1 LGIPGV
7 SGRQI
12 GKQRAAVDRLEGARV
27 QRIHIIGVQDSLVGL
42 LLPAHVVLHFNQPL
56 IGIVGVFGLLAL
68 GVGAMRDVTIAV
80 VL

>member
-1 LGIPGV
+1 
-7 SGRQI
+7 
-12 GKQRAAVDRLEGARV
+12 
-27 QRIHIIGVQDSLVGL
+27 
-42 LLPAHVVLHFNQPL
+42 VLHFNQPL